1 MYKETLQYIIDFLTK
16 KNISNMV
23 VHGLRTSHHSHK
35 YIHGAIYKI
44 FLYIASKMPYKVNV
58 LWCDDDASEIYND
71 YSNYFIFSSPH
82 YNTDKYL
89 PILTMLIIYY
99 IIEHIM

>member
-35 YIHGAIYKI
+35 YIHGATVWVCM
-44 FLYIASKMPYKVNV
+44 SQGT
-58 LWCDDDASEIYND
+58 CGQ
-71 YSNYFIFSSPH
+71 
-82 YNTDKYL
+82 TDCAAWVHVGL
-89 PILTMLIIYY
+89 PSRS
-99 IIEHIM
+99 HKK